1 MPFKKGETPKG
12 AKVFKPGVSGNPK
25 GRPKLPDIKHL
36 LVKYVGGEKQDEE
49 WGQVIGKL
57 LERAKV
63 GDTRATELLFKYG
76 FGTPNPMPSDTDETK
91 KEIGVNITLTMPDEA
106 AREAE

>member
-1 MPFKKGETPKG
+1 VAKPNPIPNNKPFKKGQ
-12 AKVFKPGVSGNPK
+12 SGNPK

-36 LVKYVGGEKQDEE
+36 LVKYVGSENRDEE
-49 WGQVIGKL
+49 WGEVINKL

-76 FGTPNPMPSDTDETK
+76 FGTPNPMPQENESQPRVINTTYEIVKDEDD
-91 KEIGVNITLTMPDEA
+91 NEA
-106 AREAE
+106 SS